1 MSKLSLDDLFHYYD
15 SDKANFFKLRN
26 DKGHGFSKFYS
37 DYLKNF
43 KNRKINILEIGS
55 YAGASAVAF
64 SKYLPK
70 SKVYCF
76 DINIS
81 KFKYDSKNIEV
92 FGLDINNRSKVNKIL
107 NNIFLKNNFQNFD
120 IIIDDGSHKLSD
132 ILFSISFFFKF
143 LKNNGIFVIEDFK
156 HPNYYENN
164 KDIDHILIDEF
175 LHNLKN
181 KIISKSSIISQD
193 EQINLI
199 NSIQEIKTHKGNLDD
214 SDICFIK
221 KN

>member
-1 MSKLSLDDLFHYYD
+1 M
-15 SDKANFFKLRN
+15 
-26 DKGHGFSKFYS
+26 
-37 DYLKNF
+37 
-43 KNRKINILEIGS
+43 
-55 YAGASAVAF
+55 
-64 SKYLPK
+64 
-70 SKVYCF
+70 
-76 DINIS
+76 
-81 KFKYDSKNIEV
+81 
-92 FGLDINNRSKVNKIL
+92 
-107 NNIFLKNNFQNFD
+107 
-120 IIIDDGSHKLSD
+120 
-132 ILFSISFFFKF
+132 
-143 LKNNGIFVIEDFK
+143 KNNGIFVIEDFK